1 MIDQNEFIDSTKMIV
16 EKVRDNHSQDA
27 AINISESKARKVMTG
42 MNMKYRKVN
51 HIAMSANS

>member
-1 MIDQNEFIDSTKMIV
+1 MIV

-27 AINISESKARKVMTG
+27 AINITESKARKVMTG